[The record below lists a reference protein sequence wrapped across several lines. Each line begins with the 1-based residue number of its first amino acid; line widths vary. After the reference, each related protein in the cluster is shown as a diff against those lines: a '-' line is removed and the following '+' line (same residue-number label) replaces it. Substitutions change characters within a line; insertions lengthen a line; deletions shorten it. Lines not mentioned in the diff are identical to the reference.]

1 MMTPPSSGTGFRLK
15 VMFAV
20 EYVMTMFTS
29 IIRAIKLSMESP
41 RLVRAPPLVV
51 VKFVRLLTNW

>member
-1 MMTPPSSGTGFRLK
+1 ML
-15 VMFAV
+15 AV

-29 IIRAIKLSMESP
+29 IINAIKLSIESP

-51 VKFVRLLTNW
+51 VSVVRLLTNW